1 MMTLNLGKI
10 IPQKYLD
17 YWTPEDIA
25 EIETY
30 INSSV
35 ADSLGDYENCLKKI
49 TEIQNTII
57 GKFANTPTDNR
68 TTLAYWYQHLGVN
81 YRHDSDEEGDYVFIG
96 EDIEELEYPK
106 GTKNV
111 TNIENLFTVYIL
123 NDRDYGQYEP
133 YTLPVKKFIG
143 TLDLSSVT
151 SMYCLFSGQ
160 ISLTD
165 IGNIVGTH
173 KCTDFRAAFRY
184 CSNLPSI
191 PELDCR
197 SATLTGDIV
206 SNCSKLTSLRL
217 KNLKVSTQIGSGTS
231 WGHLINVDDLIFM
244 IYHLR
249 DTGSSK
255 TFTIGSDNLD
265 KLANVYVR
273 TISIT
278 DKMRAEDDLIDEKL
292 PFEVCESTDEGAIR
306 ITDYVT
312 LKNWILK

>member
-1 MMTLNLGKI
+1 MKI
-10 IPQKYLD
+10 IGNTVKTPLNPLKLGGYEACLD
-17 YWTPEDIA
+17 
-25 EIETY
+25 
-30 INSSV
+30 
-35 ADSLGDYENCLKKI
+35 KI
-49 TEIQNTII
+49 IEIQDVINRD
-57 GKFANTPTDNR
+57 FSTPTDNR
-68 TTLAYWYQHLGVN
+68 TTLAYWYQYLGVN
-81 YRHDSDEEGDYVFIG
+81 YRHTTNPETGDYMFEG

-111 TNIENLFTVYIL
+111 TDIENLFTVLIL
-123 NDRDYGQYEP
+123 NERDYGEYVL

-143 TLDLSSVT
+143 TLDLSSVA
-151 SMYCLFSGQ
+151 SMYHLFGGQ

-173 KCTDFRAAFRY
+173 KCTDFRAAFSS
-184 CSNLPSI
+184 CHELPSI

-197 SATLTGDIV
+197 SATNTNSIV
-206 SNCSKLTSLRL
+206 SNCYKLTSLRL
-217 KNLKVSTQIGSGTS
+217 KNLKVSTQIASGTS

-249 DTGSSK
+249 DTGMSK
-255 TFTIGSDNLD
+255 TFTIGSANLE

-273 TISIT
+273 TIGIT
-278 DKMRAEDDLIDEKL
+278 DEMRAEDDLINEKM
-292 PFEVCESTDEGAIR
+292 PFEICKSTDEGAIH